1 MRRAACACV
10 AGRYGR
16 DMGEVWARCGGDIG
30 EIWARYGRGMRGGLR
45 LRCGLERVAGYPPLL
60 EQGAAGR
67 LQRAEERAHL
77 AAVVEDVE
85 EAVLLRHL
93 GEI

>member
-1 MRRAACACV
+1 
-10 AGRYGR
+10 
-16 DMGEVWARCGGDIG
+16 MGEV
-30 EIWARYGRGMRGGLR
+30 WARYGRGMGRGLR

-60 EQGAAGR
+60 EQGAARR
-67 LQRAEERAHL
+67 LQRAEQRAHL

-93 GEI
+93 REM